1 MNPFPRSSDSPTDLL
16 FDDRR
21 GRATSTFQRVRH
33 RYPWKVTSYD
43 FVSNPD
49 LGLPPVPDVIVVDI
63 PQSAESSPGTTD
75 KKKPSNANGYSV
87 APPQVRHSYFL
98 ELYDDPKS
106 PAPIAVASVPYV
118 SSVEMTQPSSLARSW
133 VLSGEVYEEHSGFKQ
148 RTFRVRGRSGF
159 STADLA
165 KFYHLRNF
173 LERYAT
179 ESAANKNAFYRAKD
193 IRLKLNFQWEGEAF
207 WASLLSFSYARE
219 VGSTRISYSYEMT
232 LVTNGSADLR
242 WDEKSSLSSLSS
254 ASVSASGSR
263 GVGISPDGEG
273 GDPTGQGAISEML
286 PGKAA
291 KAHEELVNSPP
302 AVAEACKP
310 PASFQKLSNI
320 MRYPRSTILSS
331 PSTCQRIFSLCVD
344 IEANLNVSL
353 DAVTGPAK
361 VRARQFVATLRAW
374 VTGVRM
380 EMEQALGSQLLRVPS
395 LADIRI
401 GVNVNVS
408 AVLNAELS
416 PKPVP
421 AVADR
426 GRPVAV
432 ATVKD
437 ENTTLIDLAGRLLGD
452 RNRWV
457 LLAELNNMQD
467 ARTFIDGRPLQ
478 PGDKIIVPAPE
489 GVLNADP
496 ESTYGTNL
504 RIVDGDLVSV
514 GDVDVALISGLE
526 NYYQCFSHRMR
537 TVRGANRTYPD
548 FGLPPIVGTVPD
560 TPDAPAQLLSAV
572 RRQTLS
578 DHRVASVSELT
589 LKENLDKY
597 EISLAITTAIDEKTT
612 AAFTYE
618 V

>member
-1 MNPFPRSSDSPTDLL
+1 M
-16 FDDRR
+16 
-21 GRATSTFQRVRH
+21 
-33 RYPWKVTSYD
+33 
-43 FVSNPD
+43 SNPYFMRSD
-49 LGLPPVPDVIVVDI
+49 VSPDPDAPDRLGRSLYHKLIEREGGRRRFDFEANPEIGDPPVPDEVVVDLPEEQNI
-63 PQSAESSPGTTD
+63 SQSPGKVD
-75 KKKPSNANGYSV
+75 KKKPQKKVDYSFNT
-87 APPQVRHSYFL
+87 AGKHEYFL
-98 ELYDDPKS
+98 ELFDDPK
-106 PAPIAVASVPYV
+106 AKEPIATVKLPFVFSL
-118 SSVEMTQPSSLARSW
+118 EMTQPNAVARSW
-133 VLSGEVYEEHSGFKQ
+133 VLSGDVYEEHSGFQQ
-148 RTFRVRGRSGF
+148 RTFRLRGRSGY
-159 STADLA
+159 SPNALS
-165 KFYHLRNF
+165 KFAIFRNF
-173 LERYAT
+173 MEKYASLSR
-179 ESAANKNAFYRAKD
+179 ENKNAFFRAKD
-193 IRLKLNFQWEGEAF
+193 IRLAINFPWEGEAF
-207 WASLLSFSYARE
+207 WATLLNFSYSRE
-219 VGSTRISYSYEMT
+219 IGTTRISYGYEIT
-232 LVTNGSADLR
+232 LVTNGVSAAR
-242 WDEKSSLSSLSS
+242 WDEKNGLSY
-254 ASVSASGSR
+254 
-263 GVGISPDGEG
+263 ITCGEN
-273 GDPTGQGAISEML
+273 GDSCHIDPRHYCARRAQ
-286 PGKAA
+286 
-291 KAHEELVNSPP
+291 EEPVTSPP
-302 AVAEACKP
+302 EVGDKMKP
-310 PASFQKLSNI
+310 PPSFKRLCNVVRMPREQILASPQ
-320 MRYPRSTILSS
+320 
-331 PSTCQRIFSLCVD
+331 TCQRIFSLCVD
-344 IEANLNVSL
+344 VQVNIMASL
-353 DAVTGPAK
+353 DAVVGPIK
-361 VRARQFVATLRAW
+361 TRARQFAATILRW
-374 VTGVRM
+374 VVDLRM
-380 EMEQALGSQLLRVPS
+380 QMEQVLGSQLLQVPR

-401 GVNVNVS
+401 GIDLNAS
-408 AVLNAELS
+408 AVLNAELR

-457 LLAELNNMQD
+457 VLAELNNMQD

-537 TVRGANRTYPD
+537 TIRGANRTYPD